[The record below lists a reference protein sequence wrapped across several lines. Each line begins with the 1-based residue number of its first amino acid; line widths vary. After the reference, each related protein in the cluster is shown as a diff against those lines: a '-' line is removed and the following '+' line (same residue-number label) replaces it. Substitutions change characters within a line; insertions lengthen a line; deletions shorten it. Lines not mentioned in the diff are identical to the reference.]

1 MFYDINH
8 KNSLFL
14 NREILSTSSK
24 YDIYI
29 YHFIQNLKFQLK
41 STENPSEYQAL
52 RLIVVKRITEQQVI
66 QK

>member
-1 MFYDINH
+1 M
-8 KNSLFL
+8 